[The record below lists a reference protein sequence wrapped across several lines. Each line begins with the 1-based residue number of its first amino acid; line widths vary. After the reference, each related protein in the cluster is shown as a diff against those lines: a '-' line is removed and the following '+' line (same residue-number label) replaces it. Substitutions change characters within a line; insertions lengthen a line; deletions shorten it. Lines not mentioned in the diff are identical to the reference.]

1 MGKSKK
7 EIKPGDIVAVAKQE
21 PIILGNYRPIPHF
34 GSGCK
39 NC

>member
-21 PIILGNYRPIPHF
+21 PIILGNYRPMPRF
-34 GSGCK
+34 KSGCST
-39 NC
+39 C